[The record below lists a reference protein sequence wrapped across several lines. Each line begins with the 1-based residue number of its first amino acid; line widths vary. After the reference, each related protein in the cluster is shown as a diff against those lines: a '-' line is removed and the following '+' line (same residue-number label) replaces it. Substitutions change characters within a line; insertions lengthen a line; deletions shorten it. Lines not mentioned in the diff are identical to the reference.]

1 MTISLAR
8 TILLADDDD
17 DNRSA
22 ERLVL
27 EEAGYSLTQA
37 RTGFDALAL
46 TLATHPRLALF
57 DIVLPGID
65 GHQLARMV
73 RANPATRHVAL
84 VALSAS
90 CAPEDRREA
99 LDAGFDE
106 FLSKPVSPHRL
117 VATVERLTTAL
128 VGP

>member
-1 MTISLAR
+1 MTITCVL

-17 DNRSA
+17 DNRTA

-27 EEAGYSLTQA
+27 EEAGYAVAQA

-46 TLATHPRLALF
+46 TLATHPQVAVF

-73 RANPATRHVAL
+73 RANPATRFVAL

-99 LDAGFDE
+99 LNAGFDE
-106 FLSKPVSPHRL
+106 FLSKPISPHRL
-117 VATVERLTTAL
+117 VSTVERLSAAMI
-128 VGP
+128 GP